1 MIFTGALKLAPR
13 NDNTPAFGFV
23 DLIAVFSQHGTL
35 RQANFQKSG
44 SLKKTEI
51 DHNVYHNNRK

>member
-13 NDNTPAFGFV
+13 NDNSPV
-23 DLIAVFSQHGTL
+23 DLVISLSLSLQHGTL

-51 DHNVYHNNRK
+51 DHNVYHNNKK